1 MKYCLVENNEVV
13 DGTRN
18 LPRNWKNISGLYLAT
33 DEMLKEN
40 GWLPF
45 TEETPTIEK
54 YEVKE
59 LIYKFTINADNV
71 VGVFQ
76 KRDMTDDEKASHD
89 ELLATQYQR
98 DRAEIY
104 PSIKDVTVAL
114 AEKAEGDSTM
124 WDEITKTRTEVKKI
138 HPKP

>member
-1 MKYCLVENNEVV
+1 MKYCLIENNEVV
-13 DGTRN
+13 DGPRN
-18 LPRNWKNISGLYLAT
+18 LPKNWRNFSGFYLAT

-76 KRDMTDDEKASHD
+76 KRDMTDDEKSSHD
-89 ELLATQYQR
+89 DFLATQYQR
-98 DRAEIY
+98 DRKEEYPTIAEL
-104 PSIKDVTVAL
+104 VVAL
-114 AEKAEGDSTM
+114 YDTDDKADI
-124 WDEITKTRTEVKKI
+124 DKRRADVKAKY
-138 HPKP
+138 PKP

>member
-1 MKYCLVENNEVV
+1 MKYCLIENNEVV
-13 DGTRN
+13 DGPRN
-18 LPRNWKNISGLYLAT
+18 LPKNWRNISGFYLAT
-33 DEMLKEN
+33 DEMIKEK

-45 TEETPTIEK
+45 TEETPTIGK

-89 ELLATQYQR
+89 EFLATQYQR
-98 DRAEIY
+98 DRKEEYPTIAEL
-104 PSIKDVTVAL
+104 VVAL
-114 AEKAEGDSTM
+114 YDIDDKANIDKRRA
-124 WDEITKTRTEVKKI
+124 DVKAKY
-138 HPKP
+138 PKP